1 MKERDGCLEDSTYT
15 SKIYVVI
22 ATCAKRGLTM
32 PTLPLRKPNRG
43 LQKLNT
49 STAECKKSL
58 GRQGF
63 TVTSTSEKYACQF
76 QLYARFFFRA
86 SCANPHRPSAGN
98 SKRVW
103 LFWLDAQQQL
113 NNQLRHASF
122 AWLYPWSYNLCRIMW
137 RWRFAKLWLGTR
149 QRWGWRA
156 WVAKVHC
163 SISCDDAT
171 CEVSAA
177 TWQMI

>member
-1 MKERDGCLEDSTYT
+1 MGCRLVALAGSQYRAQREYPGTKSRDYMKERDGCLEDSTYT

-63 TVTSTSEKYACQF
+63 TVNSTSEKYACQF

-103 LFWLDAQQQL
+103 LF
-113 NNQLRHASF
+113 
-122 AWLYPWSYNLCRIMW
+122 
-137 RWRFAKLWLGTR
+137 
-149 QRWGWRA
+149 
-156 WVAKVHC
+156 
-163 SISCDDAT
+163 
-171 CEVSAA
+171 
-177 TWQMI
+177 